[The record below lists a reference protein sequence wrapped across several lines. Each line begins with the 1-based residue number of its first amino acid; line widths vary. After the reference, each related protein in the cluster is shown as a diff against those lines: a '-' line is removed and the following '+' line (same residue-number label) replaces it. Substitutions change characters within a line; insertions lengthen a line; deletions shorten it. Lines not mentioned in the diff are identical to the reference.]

1 MKLKILNP
9 VAAFRLGI
17 RAEEG
22 EEYDASPAEAALGLS
37 EGWAE
42 KAKEKPKAEPEIEPD
57 EEPKKR
63 PVGRPRKAQ

>member
-42 KAKEKPKAEPEIEPD
+42 KAKESPKPKEIEPD
-57 EEPKKR
+57 EEPKPAKR
-63 PVGRPRKAQ
+63 PVGRPRKA

>member
-42 KAKEKPKAEPEIEPD
+42 KAKAESKESKPA
-57 EEPKKR
+57 KR